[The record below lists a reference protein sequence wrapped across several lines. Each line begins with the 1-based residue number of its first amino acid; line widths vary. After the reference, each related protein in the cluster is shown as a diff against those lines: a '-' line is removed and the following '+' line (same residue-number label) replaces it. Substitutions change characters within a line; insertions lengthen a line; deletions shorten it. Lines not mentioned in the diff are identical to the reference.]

1 MQHRQVD
8 GIDTYNFPDAL
19 DGSPLLAWMGE
30 DWVAFLAAGLLEQFQ
45 AQDAGTAMLALKC
58 EGEPEILEDLG
69 VSQALVSLAL
79 NGRKDGINAETYQ
92 RIWDHAVSLG
102 YQPKGMRF
110 EQSPPDTRLRLV
122 THELTNDRSAKA
134 TFIQAM
140 VQRGGGFR
148 PETLRKW
155 PVEQLARE
163 IVRRNMETFGDELRL
178 LQLLYVE
185 LEPELQIAFLD
196 ACGVKHEKG
205 SIEDEK
211 EGALA
216 EEHSVVAS
224 GVGALILYP
233 GIKVEPRPLRE
244 EFRIG
249 E

>member
-1 MQHRQVD
+1 MPTASPYRQ
-8 GIDTYNFPDAL
+8 L
-19 DGSPLLAWMGE
+19 
-30 DWVAFLAAGLLEQFQ
+30 
-45 AQDAGTAMLALKC
+45 
-58 EGEPEILEDLG
+58 
-69 VSQALVSLAL
+69 
-79 NGRKDGINAETYQ
+79 
-92 RIWDHAVSLG
+92 
-102 YQPKGMRF
+102 
-110 EQSPPDTRLRLV
+110 PPDTRLRLV

-196 ACGVKHEKG
+196 ACGVKHDKG

-216 EEHSVVAS
+216 DAAAVKQAATALLKEHGDRARHYL
-224 GVGALILYP
+224 GTIAAYNGEAWP
-233 GIKVEPRPLRE
+233 GLRE
-244 EFRIG
+244 MLAEG
-249 E
+249 NA